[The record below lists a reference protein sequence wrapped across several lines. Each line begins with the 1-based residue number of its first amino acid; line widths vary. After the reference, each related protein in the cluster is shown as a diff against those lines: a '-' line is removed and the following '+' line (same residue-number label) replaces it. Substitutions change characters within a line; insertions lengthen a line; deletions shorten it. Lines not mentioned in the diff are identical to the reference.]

1 MLKAAVEKCLNNK
14 TEDIPAGVL
23 LARTVERESLE
34 IMMSAKRA
42 LRSSDS
48 GWGHLCIFVLDWPKV
63 SFGFFHKM
71 LPSS

>member
-14 TEDIPAGVL
+14 TEDIPKLVYCLPEL
-23 LARTVERESLE
+23 LRVELE

-48 GWGHLCIFVLDWPKV
+48 GWGASVHICIGLAK
-63 SFGFFHKM
+63 SFLWVF
-71 LPSS
+71 P

>member
-1 MLKAAVEKCLNNK
+1 MMLKGAVEKCLNNK

-23 LARTVERESLE
+23 PARIVEGESLE

-48 GWGHLCIFVLDWPKV
+48 GLGHLCIFVLDWPKG
-63 SFGFFHKM
+63 FIGFFHKM
-71 LPSS
+71 